1 MPHCIFPRR
10 CTPCTPVQGWLRG
23 KYICINLFETQIFET
38 SGGRLYA
45 NYACAHRNRKKNVA
59 FMAIADQSYWWY
71 FHDPAANAIYNIHV
85 REMVVG
91 VNVPQGV
98 ASTATV
104 RSLPIPQCIYPIN
117 CVRTRAHT
125 YQASSSLFT
134 AGKLGLLARKQP
146 SVHTYADP
154 VPRPAAVVADQL
166 NKEGHQAM
174 AATECTHVPQGAIDR
189 Q

>member
-1 MPHCIFPRR
+1 MPYCIFPRR
-10 CTPCTPVQGWLRG
+10 CTPCTPVQTWLRG
-23 KYICINLFETQIFET
+23 EYICINLFETQIFET

-117 CVRTRAHT
+117 CVRTPSTHLSSIFFPFYSGKARFTCTEATFCAHICGPCAT
-125 YQASSSLFT
+125 TCCCRRGPIEQ
-134 AGKLGLLARKQP
+134 GRPPGNGCNGVHARSP
-146 SVHTYADP
+146 GSY
-154 VPRPAAVVADQL
+154 
-166 NKEGHQAM
+166 
-174 AATECTHVPQGAIDR
+174 
-189 Q
+189 